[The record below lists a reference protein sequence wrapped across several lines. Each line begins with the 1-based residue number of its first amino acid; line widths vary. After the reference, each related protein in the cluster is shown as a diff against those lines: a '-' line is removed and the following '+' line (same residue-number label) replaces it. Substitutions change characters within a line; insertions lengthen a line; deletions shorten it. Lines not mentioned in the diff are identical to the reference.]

1 MTDRTT
7 ARVVGG
13 LFIVATVAGVL
24 SAVLEHPATAAD
36 YLTQASSNANRVAT
50 GALMVLV
57 MTAAVIAISIVIYP
71 ILRRFSERLALGYVV
86 ARTIEAVSFVISTI
100 GVLTLLELSRQFV
113 NAGNPVVSRYQTLGT
128 TLLAGRDW
136 TDAVLGVAA
145 FALSALILNYALYRA
160 RLVPRWL
167 SAWGLAGAALYLA
180 GGVMVLFGLEP
191 FSTIQNVLDAPLGV
205 QEMVFAVWL
214 IAKGFDAPAPHRP
227 PRIFP
232 EPRKRLPAR
241 TLANTR

>member
-1 MTDRTT
+1 
-7 ARVVGG
+7 
-13 LFIVATVAGVL
+13 
-24 SAVLEHPATAAD
+24 
-36 YLTQASSNANRVAT
+36 
-50 GALMVLV
+50 
-57 MTAAVIAISIVIYP
+57 
-71 ILRRFSERLALGYVV
+71 
-86 ARTIEAVSFVISTI
+86 
-100 GVLTLLELSRQFV
+100 
-113 NAGNPVVSRYQTLGT
+113 
-128 TLLAGRDW
+128 
-136 TDAVLGVAA
+136 VAA